1 MSENITLKDFF
12 QNWLDNVL
20 ALNIKPTSLQCY
32 LSYYK
37 RHILPSLGSIPV
49 QELTPAKLDSWIRN
63 LQKGGYS
70 KNTISQLHALI
81 HHAFVYISGKGYFS
95 STLKTQSSNRYILID
110 DFLVSELKHWKN
122 QQAENKKLAGDS
134 FVYVYQNSENKI
146 IQQSKGAGNVDAER
160 IFPLC
165 TNSDGQMVFKHSLA
179 KIFANEGIIPIHSA
193 TFTPQL

>member
-70 KNTISQLHALI
+70 KNTISQLHALDY
-81 HHAFVYISGKGYFS
+81 AVYPAELISSNPANYIKVPKKAP
-95 STLKTQSSNRYILID
+95 TNIIKRHIITPDKLKTLLEKYPFGSPYYIPILILYHTGMRIGEMCGLTWD
-110 DFLVSELKHWKN
+110 NVNFDEKISRLKSSLFISAVRAIFL
-122 QQAENKKLAGDS
+122 
-134 FVYVYQNSENKI
+134 
-146 IQQSKGAGNVDAER
+146 R
-160 IFPLC
+160 R
-165 TNSDGQMVFKHSLA
+165 
-179 KIFANEGIIPIHSA
+179 
-193 TFTPQL
+193 